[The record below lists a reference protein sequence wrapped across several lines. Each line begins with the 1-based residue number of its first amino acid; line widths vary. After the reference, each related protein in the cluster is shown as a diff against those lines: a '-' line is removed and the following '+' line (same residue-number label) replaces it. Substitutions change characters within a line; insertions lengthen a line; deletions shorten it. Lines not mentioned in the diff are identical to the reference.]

1 MSTLIAFEK
10 ADLGYREPVLRGV
23 TLKIRAGD
31 YLGIV
36 GPNGAGKTTLLKAVL
51 GLIRPLAGSVL
62 RPSCN
67 HSIGYVPQRD
77 TIDTLFPLTV
87 LDIVIMG
94 LNHQLGPLRRPGARE
109 KARAL
114 EVMEELG
121 IADLADHRYRDL
133 SGGQKQ
139 RCVIARAL
147 VSRPDILLLDE
158 PTNGM
163 DLPAE
168 QGILALIDHLHSEHH
183 MTILLVSHMLHV
195 VLNHVSRIAIVGDS
209 KVSVFDVTEMTDGG
223 HLSRIY
229 QMPVKLLRV
238 DGRVVPVS
246 GLPGADGK
254 A

>member
-1 MSTLIAFEK
+1 MSTLISFRN
-10 ADLGYREPVLRGV
+10 ADLGYREPVLRDV
-23 TLKIRAGD
+23 TLDICTGD
-31 YLGIV
+31 YFGIV

-51 GLIRPLAGSVL
+51 GLIRPMAGSVR
-62 RPSCN
+62 RPQN
-67 HSIGYVPQRD
+67 GSIGYVPQRD

-87 LDIVIMG
+87 LDIVVMG
-94 LNHQLGPLRRPGARE
+94 LYHQLGPIQRPSARE
-109 KARAL
+109 KAKAMDVL
-114 EVMEELG
+114 SELG
-121 IADLADHRYRDL
+121 IAELADRPYRSL

-147 VSRPDILLLDE
+147 VARPEVLLLDE

-183 MTILLVSHMLHV
+183 ITILLVSHMLHV
-195 VLNHVSRIAIVGDS
+195 VLNHVSRIAIVGEGQ
-209 KVSVFDVTEMTDGG
+209 VSTYGVKEMMDGG

-229 QMPVKLLRV
+229 QMPVRLLTV
-238 DGRVVPVS
+238 DGRVVAVS
-246 GLPGADGK
+246 GTPEADCE